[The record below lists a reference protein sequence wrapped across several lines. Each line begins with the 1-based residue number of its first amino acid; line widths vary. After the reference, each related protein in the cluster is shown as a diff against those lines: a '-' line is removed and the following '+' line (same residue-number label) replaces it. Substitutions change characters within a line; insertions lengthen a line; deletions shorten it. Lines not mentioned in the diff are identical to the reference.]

1 MVDSPFKSV
10 DFVLGLGMSREMGI
24 QGSPKTAKGLTAGH
38 FLNDADD
45 VFESYMPRIGVMGIG
60 GAGTNAVNLL
70 KSELG
75 EQVDFFVCNTDV
87 QSLRSSICENRIILG
102 PKITRGKGAG
112 AKPELG
118 RASAEDSIEE
128 VLNTV
133 KSKAV
138 DMLIITG
145 GEGGGTAT
153 GAMPVIA
160 AAARAEG
167 ILTIGVVTKPFH
179 SEGEHRRAIAEQGIQ
194 ELQREVDAL
203 VVIANERLTSL
214 TNAQIS
220 FKRAL
225 EITDKFVC
233 DCVRSFVSI
242 VKDTGLINVDYA
254 DLCAVAKD
262 KKTRALMGTGYAE
275 GENCGAKAI
284 DEAMSNFLLDF
295 DGISWDSVCNV
306 AIAIHG
312 GEDLP
317 MSDVVDINDTL
328 RKAISPNAN
337 IITGTTIRP
346 EMKGAVQ
353 VFVFGTGPAHN
364 SKTTQAEFKKS
375 KPSMLEY
382 NESEYIGTRHDLH
395 EDVKPYKIATQEPP
409 KAQESKR
416 RGFLSRFIPGYQD
429 HYTDEELNVVEKNF
443 IPDFLSGDEN
453 KKKDE

>member
-1 MVDSPFKSV
+1 MHDIK
-10 DFVLGLGMSREMGI
+10 I
-24 QGSPKTAKGLTAGH
+24 QGSPKNTKGLTAVH
-38 FLNDADD
+38 FLNEDD
-45 VFESYMPRIGVMGIG
+45 KDNYEGFMPRIGVMGVG

-70 KSELG
+70 NAELG
-75 EQVDFFVCNTDV
+75 NQVDFFVCNTDV
-87 QSLRSSICENRIILG
+87 QSLRSSTCENRIILG

-112 AKPELG
+112 ARPELG
-118 RASAEDSIEE
+118 KASAEDSIEE
-128 VLNTV
+128 VINLV
-133 KSKAV
+133 KSKSI
-138 DMLIITG
+138 DMLILTG
-145 GEGGGTAT
+145 GQGGGTAT
-153 GAMPVIA
+153 GALPVIA
-160 AAARAEG
+160 SAARSEG
-167 ILTIGVVTKPFH
+167 ILTIGVVTKPFN
-179 SEGEHRRAIAEQGIQ
+179 SEGEHRRAMAEQGIQ

-254 DLCAVAKD
+254 DLCSVAKD

-275 GENCGAKAI
+275 GENCGSKAI

-317 MSDVVDINDTL
+317 MSDFVDINDTL

-337 IITGTTIRP
+337 IITGTTIKP
-346 EMKGAVQ
+346 EMKGSVQ
-353 VFVFGTGPAHN
+353 VFVFGTGPAHHN
-364 SKTTQAEFKKS
+364 KQQNLQEPKPKP
-375 KPSMLEY
+375 KPSIEY
-382 NESEYIGTRHDLH
+382 SESQFIGTRHELH
-395 EDVKPYKIATQEPP
+395 EDVKPYSVIEPQQP
-409 KAQESKR
+409 VKR
-416 RGFLSRFIPGYQD
+416 KRSFLSRFIPGYKG
-429 HYTDEELNVVEKNF
+429 HYDEDELNVIEKNF
-443 IPDFLSGDEN
+443 VPEFFKNEDDTKE
-453 KKKDE
+453 

>member
-1 MVDSPFKSV
+1 MA
-10 DFVLGLGMSREMGI
+10 EI
-24 QGSPKTAKGLTAGH
+24 KTHSTQKTHKGLNSGH
-38 FLNDADD
+38 FLNDTDD
-45 VFESYMPRIGVMGIG
+45 AFEGYMPRIGVMGIG

-70 KSELG
+70 KNELG
-75 EQVDFFVCNTDV
+75 EQVDFFACNTDV
-87 QSLRSSICENRIILG
+87 QSLRSSVCENRIILG

-112 AKPELG
+112 ARPELG
-118 RASAEDSIEE
+118 KLSAEDSIEE
-128 VLNTV
+128 VMNLV
-133 KSKAV
+133 KSKAI

-160 AAARAEG
+160 SAARAEG
-167 ILTIGVVTKPFH
+167 ILTIGVVTKPFN

-194 ELQREVDAL
+194 ELQKEVDAL

-262 KKTRALMGTGYAE
+262 KRTRALMGTGYAE

-295 DGISWDSVCNV
+295 DGITWDSVCNV
-306 AIAIHG
+306 AVAIHG

-353 VFVFGTGPAHN
+353 VFVFGTGPAQTGN
-364 SKTTQAEFKKS
+364 IIKQSQNIEPRVQPTPQRAPTI
-375 KPSMLEY
+375 EY
-382 NESEYIGTRHDLH
+382 SDTSYFGTRHTLNEEVKRYQPNFTNKD
-395 EDVKPYKIATQEPP
+395 DVAPKPK
-409 KAQESKR
+409 KR
-416 RGFLSRFIPGYQD
+416 SGFLSRFIPGYND
-429 HYTDEELNVVEKNF
+429 SDEEEINLVEKKF
-443 IPDFLSGDEN
+443 IPEFFQDDQD
-453 KKKDE
+453 KKEE